1 MAGKTVQRRLAAIL
15 AADVVGYSQ
24 LMSIDEVR
32 TLDALKAH
40 RRELLDPAI
49 AAHHGRIVKTTGD
62 GALVEFASVVD
73 AVGCA
78 VLMQRSMVSRNASVA
93 EDRRIVFRM
102 GINVGDIIIDG
113 DDIFGDGV
121 NIAAR
126 LEALCEPGG
135 ICISRAAN
143 DQIRDKLWP
152 LTILSAFL
160 ARAREGHPSASGF
173 DPAAPAPSYGDCSA
187 RGDRNRWPRGVA
199 VNHPF
204 RVSRARARGPPIGQR
219 FRSGGAGAELWG
231 LFGAR
236 RSKPLAEGWLWRVCA
251 LAFHAG

>member
-62 GALVEFASVVD
+62 GALPRTGASSS
-73 AVGCA
+73 AWA
-78 VLMQRSMVSRNASVA
+78 SMWGTSLSTGTISSGTAS
-93 EDRRIVFRM
+93 
-102 GINVGDIIIDG
+102 
-113 DDIFGDGV
+113 
-121 NIAAR
+121 
-126 LEALCEPGG
+126 
-135 ICISRAAN
+135 ISQPAWR
-143 DQIRDKLWP
+143 
-152 LTILSAFL
+152 
-160 ARAREGHPSASGF
+160 PSAS
-173 DPAAPAPSYGDCSA
+173 PAAYASRA
-187 RGDRNRWPRGVA
+187 RRMIKSGTSCGREP
-199 VNHPF
+199 PF

-236 RSKPLAEGWLWRVCA
+236 RSKPLAEGWGCGVCA
-251 LAFHAG
+251 LWHFTLGDRALDRWAVRAPNGARPMLVAGAGRQ